1 MRGLF
6 WWAIP
11 NRNGRS
17 QWRSTKCPEHEVN
30 DSCPERIASKGPLR
44 SYFAGVLLAS
54 VLSACGG
61 SSLEAPSDTLR
72 AYAAALEQKRVE
84 DAYALLSDEA
94 KRTISLESFRR
105 MVLENPTEVMEVA
118 NALARP
124 SGKPEVRSIV
134 MLPNGDELVLVLE
147 GSEWRVDAA
156 AVDLYSQATPRQA
169 LVGFLRAV
177 ERRRYDVLL
186 RYVPDREKEGVPSV
200 IVKPTEPGQTLAP
213 PDSTE
218 GTLTTERLKEEFEGP
233 QKDEALRQIEAI
245 RTALPNATIEET
257 GDEAA
262 MSYGSGG
269 TVSFIRERGLW
280 KIREF

>member
-1 MRGLF
+1 MRGQS
-6 WWAIP
+6 WWAVVP
-11 NRNGRS
+11 
-17 QWRSTKCPEHEVN
+17 
-30 DSCPERIASKGPLR
+30 
-44 SYFAGVLLAS
+44 F
-54 VLSACGG
+54 VLSAACGG
-61 SSLEAPSDTLR
+61 SSLDAPSDTLR

-124 SGKPEVRSIV
+124 SGKPEVRSV
-134 MLPNGDELVLVLE
+134 VLLPNGDELVLVLE

-169 LVGFLRAV
+169 LLGFIRAV

-200 IVKPTEPGQTLAP
+200 SVKPADPGQP
-213 PDSTE
+213 PTDATE

-262 MSYGSGG
+262 MAYGSGG

>member
-6 WWAIP
+6 WCVAMATI
-11 NRNGRS
+11 
-17 QWRSTKCPEHEVN
+17 V
-30 DSCPERIASKGPLR
+30 
-44 SYFAGVLLAS
+44 
-54 VLSACGG
+54 SACRGT
-61 SSLEAPSDTLR
+61 SLEAPSDTLR

-124 SGKPEVRSIV
+124 SGRPEVRSVV

-169 LVGFLRAV
+169 LEGFIRAV

-186 RYVPDREKEGVPSV
+186 RYVPDREKEGVPSIV
-200 IVKPTEPGQTLAP
+200 VKPTGQDP
-213 PDSTE
+213 PPADLTD
-218 GTLTTERLKEEFEGP
+218 GTLTTERLKQEFEGP
-233 QKDEALRQIEAI
+233 QRDDALRQIDAI
-245 RTALPNATIEET
+245 RTALPDATIEET

-269 TVSFIRERGLW
+269 TVSFIRERGRW
-280 KIREF
+280 KVREF